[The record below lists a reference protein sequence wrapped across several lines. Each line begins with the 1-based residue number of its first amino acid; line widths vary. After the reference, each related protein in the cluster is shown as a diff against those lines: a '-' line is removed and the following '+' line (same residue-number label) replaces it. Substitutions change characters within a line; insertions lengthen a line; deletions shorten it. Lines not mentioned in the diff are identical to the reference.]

1 MGVLLKMRDNTQQ
14 SDSQKDRSVDS
25 ENNLESAEP
34 FKNPLKDADHLTQPT
49 PCILVIYGASGDLT
63 KRKLLPALY
72 NLMNSGSLPQNFAV
86 VGVAR
91 RELSNDDFRKNLID
105 GIQQFSRT
113 KPSEDELA
121 NFASRIFYFKAEFS
135 DDNGYKALKPFLE
148 DLDKKFGTQGNR
160 VFYLAVQASSFT
172 IIVDYLKANGL
183 IYDQGDKEHFS
194 RVIIEKPFGHD
205 LKTAIELQADLTKN
219 LSERQIYRIDH
230 YLGKETVQNLLVFRF
245 SNAIFEGLW
254 NNRYVDNVQIT
265 VAESIGVE
273 KRGEF
278 YESAGLA
285 RDIIQNHLMQLLCLV
300 AMEPPTNLSPQAIQ
314 DEKVKVLEA
323 IKQYN
328 EAEIKQFTCRGQYK
342 EGYIEGEPVAPYRKE
357 DRVNPNSNVE
367 TFSAMEIQI
376 ENWRWSGV
384 PFYIRAG
391 KRLPK
396 RSTEIVVTFK
406 RTPNILFHKSDKHN
420 TPNQIIFRIQPNE
433 GTSVQINSK
442 VPGSSNFIQPVNMDF
457 QYASYFG
464 SEVPEAYE
472 RLIFDCMLGDNTLFP
487 RVDESLNSWKFLTPI
502 LEYWARTPLTDSEF
516 YPAGSWGPPQAE
528 ILLQTQGRSW
538 KAL

>member
-1 MGVLLKMRDNTQQ
+1 MANSAQPSDN
-14 SDSQKDRSVDS
+14 QKDQSMS
-25 ENNLESAEP
+25 PQNKSGNNGP
-34 FKNPLKDADHLTQPT
+34 FKNPLKEAHQHSSPD
-49 PCILVIYGASGDLT
+49 PCLIVIFGASGDLT
-63 KRKLLPALY
+63 MRKLIPALY
-72 NLMNSGSLPQNFAV
+72 NLMYDGSLPQNFV
-86 VGVAR
+86 CVGVAR
-91 RELSNDDFRKNLID
+91 RDFSHDDFRKKMMD
-105 GIQQFSRT
+105 GIRQFSRT
-113 KPSEDELA
+113 KPSDEELEKFSSRLFYHKA
-121 NFASRIFYFKAEFS
+121 DFA
-135 DDNGYKALKPFLE
+135 DDNGYKTLQPFLQ
-148 DLDKKFGTQGNR
+148 DLDKRYGTRGNR
-160 VFYLAVQASSFT
+160 VFYLAVQASAFT
-172 IIVDYLKANGL
+172 TIVDHLKSNGL
-183 IYDQGDKEHFS
+183 IYSLSDKERFS
-194 RVIIEKPFGHD
+194 RIILEKPFGHD
-205 LKTAIELQADLTKN
+205 LNSAISLQADLTNN
-219 LSERQIYRIDH
+219 LHEQQIYRIDH

-273 KRGEF
+273 SRGDF
-278 YESAGLA
+278 YESAGLV

-300 AMEPPTNLSPQAIQ
+300 AMEPPTNLTPQAIR

-323 IKQYN
+323 IRHYS
-328 EAEIKQFTCRGQYK
+328 EAEIGQFTRRGQYSP
-342 EGYIEGEPVAPYRKE
+342 GFIEGEPVVAYRKE

-367 TFSAMEIQI
+367 TFAAMEIHI

-406 RTPNILFHKSDKHN
+406 RTPNILFHKDDKHN

-433 GTSVQINSK
+433 GTSIQFNSK
-442 VPGSSNFIQPVNMDF
+442 VPGSMNIIQPVNMDF

-464 SEVPEAYE
+464 RGVPEAYE
-472 RLIFDCMLGDNTLFP
+472 RLIYDCILGDNTLFA

-502 LEYWARTPLTDSEF
+502 LEYWAKSPLKEEEF
-516 YPAGSWGPPQAE
+516 YPAGTWGTPDAE
-528 ILLQTQGRSW
+528 LLLRAGGRIW